1 MRHRIETPRPSSCP
15 ERDRRTRAGR
25 YILGMSLR
33 GPRRRV
39 ATCLVLSGL
48 AGLCGCDVLT
58 DDPLTDSEMSVFL
71 AEADSRAAGSR
82 GKAFQ
87 ATVAAAATQRSSIVG
102 ALSLSRVRSDAAAD
116 AKALVSRSGAIAGD
130 LSQAESAGLEVKRS
144 ALNQAIQ
151 GDDVDVIR
159 AALADLGQAVAA
171 VESAV
176 SSRRSSEAQDQVA
189 PPMGESL
196 PGAPGQGESGE
207 PTEVGEEVGRPG
219 EGEPEPHSQ
228 IGAPSDAA
236 PSSAQG
242 AAEPVQDPSSQ
253 GEQSQEP

>member
-1 MRHRIETPRPSSCP
+1 
-15 ERDRRTRAGR
+15 
-25 YILGMSLR
+25 MSLR

-87 ATVAAAATQRSSIVG
+87 ATVAAAATQRSSIAG
-102 ALSLSRVRSDAAAD
+102 ALSLSRVRSAAAAD

-159 AALADLGQAVAA
+159 AALADLGQAVAV

-176 SSRRSSEAQDQVA
+176 SFRRSSEAQDQAA
-189 PPMGESL
+189 PPTGESL

-207 PTEVGEEVGRPG
+207 PTEAGEEVGRPG
-219 EGEPEPHSQ
+219 EGDPEPHSQ

-242 AAEPVQDPSSQ
+242 AAEPVQAPSSQ
-253 GEQSQEP
+253 GAQSQEP

>member
-1 MRHRIETPRPSSCP
+1 
-15 ERDRRTRAGR
+15 
-25 YILGMSLR
+25 MSLR

-48 AGLCGCDVLT
+48 TGLCGCDVLT

-87 ATVAAAATQRSSIVG
+87 ATVVAAATQRSSIAG

-219 EGEPEPHSQ
+219 GG
-228 IGAPSDAA
+228 GA
-236 PSSAQG
+236 
-242 AAEPVQDPSSQ
+242 
-253 GEQSQEP
+253 

>member
-1 MRHRIETPRPSSCP
+1 M
-15 ERDRRTRAGR
+15 
-25 YILGMSLR
+25 
-33 GPRRRV
+33 
-39 ATCLVLSGL
+39 LSGL

-87 ATVAAAATQRSSIVG
+87 ATVAAATQRSSIVG

-159 AALADLGQAVAA
+159 AALADLGQAVAV

-176 SSRRSSEAQDQVA
+176 SSRRSSAAQDQVA
-189 PPMGESL
+189 PPMGEILS
-196 PGAPGQGESGE
+196 GAPGQGESGE
-207 PTEVGEEVGRPG
+207 PTEAGEEVGRPG
-219 EGEPEPHSQ
+219 GG
-228 IGAPSDAA
+228 GA
-236 PSSAQG
+236 
-242 AAEPVQDPSSQ
+242 
-253 GEQSQEP
+253 

>member
-1 MRHRIETPRPSSCP
+1 
-15 ERDRRTRAGR
+15 
-25 YILGMSLR
+25 MSLR

-71 AEADSRAAGSR
+71 AEADSHAAGSR
-82 GKAFQ
+82 GRTFQ
-87 ATVAAAATQRSSIVG
+87 ATVAAAATQRS
-102 ALSLSRVRSDAAAD
+102 LSLSRVRSDAAAD

-159 AALADLGQAVAA
+159 AALADLGQAVAV

-176 SSRRSSEAQDQVA
+176 SSRRSSAAQDQVA
-189 PPMGESL
+189 PPMGEILS
-196 PGAPGQGESGE
+196 GAPGQGESGE
-207 PTEVGEEVGRPG
+207 PTEAGEEVGRPG
-219 EGEPEPHSQ
+219 GG
-228 IGAPSDAA
+228 GA
-236 PSSAQG
+236 
-242 AAEPVQDPSSQ
+242 
-253 GEQSQEP
+253 

>member
-1 MRHRIETPRPSSCP
+1 
-15 ERDRRTRAGR
+15 
-25 YILGMSLR
+25 MSLR